1 MRFTTHLIRRG
12 GTFYYRARIPA
23 DLQPKYAKHEVW
35 ISLKTSNRH
44 DAELKL
50 AQLHNQKLQE
60 YAALRSGAEWVTTTN
75 VLCSIKEAS
84 VTHEKRSGV
93 SIDDLFNYWLG
104 QSEKRPRTVLDA
116 KTAVRRLTNACGNQ
130 PASLLNKTAAIA
142 FKDSLVKEGLA
153 YATAIKNLGLVK
165 SIFQVAVDNALLSTN
180 VFSEVK
186 ILRPARQEKSR
197 MPFTA
202 DELERIFSSPV
213 FSSGDRP
220 KGGAGEAAYWLPLIA
235 LMTGMR
241 LEEIGQLTADD
252 MKISEGIWCFDL
264 VHEPE
269 QGKHLK
275 NDSSCR
281 QVPVHPKL
289 IELGLLDLISQAKKN
304 KNKRIFHMLT
314 SSGSRQLTASW
325 SQWFGRYLR
334 QIVGIQDKRKCFHS
348 FRHTFKD
355 FCRHAGIEK
364 EYHDRITGHRS
375 GAISDG
381 YGDSH
386 FPLKPLAVAIKKL
399 DFTWIFKQKNCNV
412 ISLYKK

>member
-1 MRFTTHLIRRG
+1 LIRRG

-130 PASLLNKTAAIA
+130 PASLLDKRAAIA

-180 VFSEVK
+180 VFSGVK

-202 DELERIFSSPV
+202 DELARIFSSPV

-252 MKISEGIWCFDL
+252 MKISEGIWYFDL

-289 IELGLLDLISQAKKN
+289 IELGLLDLVSQAKN
-304 KNKRIFHMLT
+304 NSKRLFPLLT
-314 SSGSRQLTASW
+314 SAGSRQLTASW

-334 QIVGIQDKRKCFHS
+334 QVVGIEDKRKCFHS
-348 FRHTFKD
+348 FRHCFKD
-355 FCRHAGIEK
+355 MCRQAGVRK
-364 EYHDRITGHRS
+364 EHHDRITGHRS
-375 GAISDG
+375 SDVG
-381 YGDSH
+381 DSYGDGR
-386 FPLKPLAVAIKKL
+386 FPLKPLYEAIKKL
-399 DFTWIFKQKNCNV
+399 EFESLFKPAKCKILLLQRA
-412 ISLYKK
+412 

>member
-1 MRFTTHLIRRG
+1 MLHTEQISMRFTTHLIRRG

-130 PASLLNKTAAIA
+130 PASLLDKRAAIA

-165 SIFQVAVDNALLSTN
+165 SIFQVA
-180 VFSEVK
+180 
-186 ILRPARQEKSR
+186 
-197 MPFTA
+197 
-202 DELERIFSSPV
+202 
-213 FSSGDRP
+213 
-220 KGGAGEAAYWLPLIA
+220 
-235 LMTGMR
+235 
-241 LEEIGQLTADD
+241 
-252 MKISEGIWCFDL
+252 
-264 VHEPE
+264 
-269 QGKHLK
+269 
-275 NDSSCR
+275 
-281 QVPVHPKL
+281 
-289 IELGLLDLISQAKKN
+289 
-304 KNKRIFHMLT
+304 
-314 SSGSRQLTASW
+314 
-325 SQWFGRYLR
+325 
-334 QIVGIQDKRKCFHS
+334 
-348 FRHTFKD
+348 
-355 FCRHAGIEK
+355 
-364 EYHDRITGHRS
+364 
-375 GAISDG
+375 
-381 YGDSH
+381 
-386 FPLKPLAVAIKKL
+386 
-399 DFTWIFKQKNCNV
+399 
-412 ISLYKK
+412 

>member
-1 MRFTTHLIRRG
+1 MRFTTHLIRRD

-23 DLQPKYAKHEVW
+23 DLQPKYGKHEVW

-93 SIDDLFNYWLG
+93 SIDDLFNYWIG

-130 PASLLNKTAAIA
+130 PASLLDKRAAIA

-180 VFSEVK
+180 VFSGVK

-252 MKISEGIWCFDL
+252 MKISEGIWYFDL
-264 VHEPE
+264 VHAPE

-275 NDSSCR
+275 NDSSSR

-289 IELGLLDLISQAKKN
+289 IELGLLDLVSQAKN
-304 KNKRIFHMLT
+304 NNKRLFPLLT
-314 SSGSRQLTASW
+314 SAGSRQLTASW

-334 QIVGIQDKRKCFHS
+334 QVVGIQDKRKCFHS
-348 FRHTFKD
+348 FRHCFKD
-355 FCRHAGIEK
+355 ICSQAGVRK
-364 EYHDRITGHRS
+364 EHHDRLTGHRS
-375 GAISDG
+375 SDVG
-381 YGDSH
+381 DAYGDGR
-386 FPLKPLAVAIKKL
+386 FPLKPLYEAIKKPEL
-399 DFTWIFKQKNCNV
+399 ENLFKPAKCKILLLQRA
-412 ISLYKK
+412 

>member
-116 KTAVRRLTNACGNQ
+116 RTALRRLQKSCGNQ
-130 PASLLNKTAAIA
+130 EAHLLDKRAAIT

-180 VFSEVK
+180 VFSGVK

-235 LMTGMR
+235 LMSGMR
-241 LEEIGQLTADD
+241 LEEIGQLTAEDIKLIDD
-252 MKISEGIWCFDL
+252 IWCFDL

-289 IELGLLDLISQAKKN
+289 IELGLLDLISQAKN
-304 KNKRIFHMLT
+304 SNCKRLFPLLT
-314 SSGSRQLTASW
+314 SAGSRQLTASW

-334 QIVGIQDKRKCFHS
+334 QVVGIQDKRKCFHS
-348 FRHTFKD
+348 FRHCFKD
-355 FCRHAGIEK
+355 ICRQGGVRK
-364 EYHDRITGHRS
+364 EHHDRLTGHRS
-375 GAISDG
+375 SDVG
-381 YGDSH
+381 DAYGDGR
-386 FPLKPLAVAIKKL
+386 FPLKPLYEAIKKL
-399 DFTWIFKQKNCNV
+399 DFECVFKQTK
-412 ISLYKK
+412 